1 MEQRIRKERG
11 RKEENK
17 EIGDMRGRKEG
28 KEKREGHKKTLEGDG
43 YVPYLDCGGGVTGKG
58 VYVQTYRN
66 VYIKLHTI

>member
-1 MEQRIRKERG
+1 MKRSDHRKKEREGKDRKE
-11 RKEENK
+11 
-17 EIGDMRGRKEG
+17 GRKEG